1 MISKIENSKN
11 YFVTD
16 TGDVYRGHKKLKMM
30 DTGTGYRRVSIGYED
45 GERKEHLVHRL
56 VAIAFI
62 PNPENKPVVNHKDCD
77 KTNNNVDNLEWV
89 TYRENTLHA
98 IENRRISYGFD
109 TANSS
114 YTEKQIRS
122 VFEKL
127 EEGWTLRDIEKYTGV
142 SYSHILNLKSE
153 HRHKE
158 IAKEYKLPPLRSKRI
173 SVNTVKW
180 ICHMIDEGYSD
191 RQIKELCTGDNVN
204 TQKIRMIRCGHS
216 WREVSSE
223 FKFSSNFK

>member
-1 MISKIENSKN
+1 MIRKIKNSKN

-16 TGDVYRGHKKLKMM
+16 TGEVYHGHKKLKIM
-30 DTGTGYRRVSIGYED
+30 DTGSGYCRVSIGYED
-45 GERKEHLVHRL
+45 GTRKDRLVHRL
-56 VAIAFI
+56 VAEAFI
-62 PNPENKPVVNHKDCD
+62 PNPDNKPVVNHKDCN
-77 KTNNNVDNLEWV
+77 KTNNNVENLEWV

-109 TANSS
+109 TANST

-127 EEGWTLRDIEKYTGV
+127 QEGWTLKDIEKWTGV
-142 SYSHILNLKSE
+142 SYSHILNLKNE
-153 HRHKE
+153 NRHKE

-180 ICHMIDEGYSD
+180 ICHMIDEGYTD
-191 RQIKELCTGDNVN
+191 KEIYSLCTGDNVN
-204 TQKIRMIRCGHS
+204 TQKIRMIRWGHA
-216 WREVSSE
+216 WRDISID
-223 FKFSSNFK
+223 FKFSRNFQ